1 MSKEE
6 KLSKIEKM
14 YKNIKVKPYYL
25 KRALNPN
32 TKTLNNQ
39 TVRLADMD
47 NKVYPFIRLKT
58 SGKGGTG
65 NRTTLTKAKT
75 HAEAQAD
82 ARKNKDFITFK
93 TSTDAQYFA
102 RNFSKLIDKKRR

>member
-6 KLSKIEKM
+6 KLSKIERM

-39 TVRLADMD
+39 TEQL
-47 NKVYPFIRLKT
+47 
-58 SGKGGTG
+58 
-65 NRTTLTKAKT
+65 
-75 HAEAQAD
+75 
-82 ARKNKDFITFK
+82 
-93 TSTDAQYFA
+93 
-102 RNFSKLIDKKRR
+102 